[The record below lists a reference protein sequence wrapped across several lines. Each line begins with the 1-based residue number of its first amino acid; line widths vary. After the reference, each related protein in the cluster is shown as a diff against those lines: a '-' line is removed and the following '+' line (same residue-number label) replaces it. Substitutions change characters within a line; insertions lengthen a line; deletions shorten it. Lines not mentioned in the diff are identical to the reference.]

1 MDLVAAQVKDVTVF
15 RRMQFAAAYLPEEMP
30 HYWEIVTSFANK
42 NQTDKVVVTSE
53 TTRVLIENLQFLGS
67 KLFSMDLDLT
77 KELITM
83 EYGAD
88 RKQIGIPLIPP
99 QKQCQKCNGNLLLR
113 CDRPSRI
120 SLYTEAYGTVP
131 ATHYHKYCNNYY
143 KGCTFSQ
150 HYGFH
155 KSPGEENTS
164 YDSNCMDLPYF
175 VSSQETAFEVS
186 MLKHFD
192 AELLLGQISYKQKA
206 DIYNVCNGYDTTKK
220 ECSSIE
226 KPTMQC

>member
-1 MDLVAAQVKDVTVF
+1 MDLVAAQLKDVTVF

-88 RKQIGIPLIPP
+88 RKQIGIPGL
-99 QKQCQKCNGNLLLR
+99 
-113 CDRPSRI
+113 
-120 SLYTEAYGTVP
+120 
-131 ATHYHKYCNNYY
+131 
-143 KGCTFSQ
+143 
-150 HYGFH
+150 
-155 KSPGEENTS
+155 
-164 YDSNCMDLPYF
+164 
-175 VSSQETAFEVS
+175 
-186 MLKHFD
+186 
-192 AELLLGQISYKQKA
+192 
-206 DIYNVCNGYDTTKK
+206 
-220 ECSSIE
+220 
-226 KPTMQC
+226 